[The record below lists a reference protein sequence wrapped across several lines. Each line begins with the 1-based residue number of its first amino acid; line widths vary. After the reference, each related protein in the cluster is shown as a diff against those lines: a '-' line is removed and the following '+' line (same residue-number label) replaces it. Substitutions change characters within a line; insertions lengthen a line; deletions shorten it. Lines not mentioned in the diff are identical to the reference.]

1 MNKHFI
7 AVQPTP
13 DPADL
18 HIPGW
23 VMPVSSI
30 LFSVVA
36 TSVTI
41 TFFLSRLQSRIA
53 LFDEKVSGEFKNIL
67 LKLEFKD
74 ENIVEIKCRLDKLE
88 TNFTQLTRYVNR
100 GATNT
105 HPFTARNTSS
115 DDFQT
120 FS

>member
-13 DPADL
+13 DLSEL

-41 TFFLSRLQSRIA
+41 TFFLSQFQRNLA
-53 LFDEKVSGEFKNIL
+53 VFDEKVSGQITNIL
-67 LKLEFKD
+67 LKLDFKE
-74 ENIVEIKCRLDKLE
+74 ENISELKFRVDKLE
-88 TNFTQLTRYVNR
+88 TQFNQLTRYVNR
-100 GATNT
+100 GNSNP
-105 HPFTARNTSS
+105 HPFTPRNSS
-115 DDFQT
+115 TDDFST